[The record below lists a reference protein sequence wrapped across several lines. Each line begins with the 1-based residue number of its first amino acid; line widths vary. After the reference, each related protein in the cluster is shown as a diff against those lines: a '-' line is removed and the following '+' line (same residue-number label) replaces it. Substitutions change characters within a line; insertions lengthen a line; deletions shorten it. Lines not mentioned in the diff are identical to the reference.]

1 MSAGRIPML
10 ERDRVTPDIANLY
23 DALLAAR
30 GVVPN
35 MFKTLAHVPPV
46 AAGFAA
52 FLKPLMGDGTLP
64 GWFKE
69 LVATRV
75 GFLNCCEYCVSAH
88 TLSARQKGAP
98 EDKVGAVTGDF
109 ETGPYTEAEKRAFR
123 CAQKLHVS
131 PQGVDDAFF
140 AALKEF
146 YTEPQLV
153 ELFATIAAFEMFPRL
168 IEGLKVPVTPL
179 PASVSGGK
187 V

>member
-10 ERDRVTPDIANLY
+10 ERDQVPPEIANLY
-23 DALLAAR
+23 DALLASR

-52 FLKPLMGDGTLP
+52 FLKPLLGDGALS

-75 GFLNCCEYCVSAH
+75 GFLNRCEYCVSAH

-98 EDKVGAVTGDF
+98 EDKIRAVTADF
-109 ETGPYTEAEKRAFR
+109 ESGPFSEAEKRAFR
-123 CAQKLHVS
+123 CAGKLHVS

-140 AALKEF
+140 AGLKQF

-153 ELFATIAAFEMFPRL
+153 ELFATIGAFEMFPRL
-168 IEGLKVPVTPL
+168 VEGLRIPVTP
-179 PASVSGGK
+179 PSAETSGKKG
-187 V
+187 

>member
-10 ERDRVTPDIANLY
+10 ERDQVPPDIANLY

-35 MFKTLAHVPPV
+35 MFKTLAHIPPV

-75 GFLNCCEYCVSAH
+75 GFLNRCEYCVSAH

-98 EDKVGAVTGDF
+98 EEKITAATDDF
-109 ETGPYTEAEKRAFR
+109 ENGPYTEAEKRAFR
-123 CAQKLHVS
+123 CAEKLHLS
-131 PQGVDDAFF
+131 PQGVDDTFF
-140 AALKEF
+140 SGLKEF
-146 YTEPQLV
+146 FTEPQLV

-179 PASVSGGK
+179 PADVSRGK
-187 V
+187 G